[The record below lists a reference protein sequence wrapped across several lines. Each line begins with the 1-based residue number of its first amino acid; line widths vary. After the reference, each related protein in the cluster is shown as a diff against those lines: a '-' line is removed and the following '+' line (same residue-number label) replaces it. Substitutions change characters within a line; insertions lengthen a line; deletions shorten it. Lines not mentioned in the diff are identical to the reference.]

1 MNAADPA
8 GATWL
13 AVGPFALLLFALPVV
28 LVGEALNRRFARL
41 RRLHVPAAILGGL
54 LVAVGLLV
62 FGTVSPGLIRLTA
75 ETGNVAWLWVILPQW
90 DFSVARSAGVERP
103 LLILFFTCMGLNASW
118 ALARKGGR
126 PLLVFFAAA
135 SVISVL
141 QGAAGAALARALGEN
156 PLLGVLAG
164 TTSLM
169 GGFGTVAGFAPE
181 FTKAGLAGAP
191 VIGVAAAA
199 FGVIAGGILAGVIG
213 GRLLLRGEGN
223 KPSDPGAVSETPP
236 EARRSGLLGMFAAL
250 GGMGRP
256 VLFHLALLLACMKT
270 GAFLSAF
277 LQARGLTFPV
287 YMGALVV
294 AAAVRNI
301 HDAFSGHRLRPECTD
316 AIGAVALAWLLAVVM
331 INLQLS
337 QLAHAALPLL
347 VILAA
352 QTVLTAALAGWVV
365 YRLMGRDHEAAVMTA
380 GLVGFGLGA
389 TSNAL
394 ASMRELTARH
404 GPAPRAFLIVPIVGA
419 FLIDFTNALVTTA
432 ALNLLR

>member
-1 MNAADPA
+1 MNSSVS
-8 GATWL
+8 TSL
-13 AVGPFALLLFALPVV
+13 ITLGPFGLLVLALPVV
-28 LVGEALNRRFARL
+28 VLGERLNRWIPAL
-41 RRLHVPAAILGGL
+41 GRLHVPAAILGGL
-54 LVAVGLLV
+54 LVALGLFAGGEV
-62 FGTVSPGLIRLTA
+62 APGLIRVSA
-75 ETGNVAWLWVILPQW
+75 ETANVAWLWAVLPQW
-90 DFSVARSAGVERP
+90 DFSTPRAAGVERP

-118 ALARKGGR
+118 ALARRGGR

-141 QGAAGAALARALGEN
+141 QGAVGAGLARALGEN

-199 FGVIAGGILAGVIG
+199 FGVIAGGILAGLIG
-213 GRLLLRGEGN
+213 GRLLRRCGGE
-223 KPSDPGAVSETPP
+223 PAVAVDSSVGASAQAP
-236 EARRSGLLGMFAAL
+236 RSGLLGTIASL
-250 GGMGRP
+250 GGMGRT
-256 VLFHLALLLACMKT
+256 VVFHLAVLLGCMKA

-294 AAAVRNI
+294 AAVVRNA
-301 HDAFSGHRLRPECTD
+301 HDAFSGRWLRPECTE
-316 AIGAVALAWLLAVVM
+316 AIGTVALAWLLAVVM
-331 INLQLS
+331 INLQLA
-337 QLAHAALPLL
+337 QLARAAVPLL
-347 VILAA
+347 VILCA
-352 QTVLTAALAGWVV
+352 QTVLTTAVAGWVV
-365 YRLMGRDHEAAVMTA
+365 FRLMGRDHEAAVMTA

-394 ASMRELTARH
+394 ASMRELTFRH

-419 FLIDFTNALVTTA
+419 FLIDFTNAFVTTA